1 MAHRKKSDLPTK
13 VCPVCERPFSWRAR
27 WKHQWDQI
35 VYCSKRCSGQRGRK
49 RGAAATQDRP

>member
-27 WKHQWDQI
+27 WKHQWDEI
-35 VYCSKRCSGQRGRK
+35 VYCSKRCSGQRWRK
-49 RGAAATQDRP
+49 GKPVLNTS

>member
-13 VCPVCERPFSWRAR
+13 ICPVCERPFSWRAR

-35 VYCSKRCSGQRGRK
+35 VYCSKTLQRPTLAERQV
-49 RGAAATQDRP
+49 RVTRR